1 MRRDE
6 QTKERFRIEAGMA
19 GIVMVTLVLL
29 LAQLQI
35 DSAGLFFA

>member
-6 QTKERFRIEAGMA
+6 QTRERFRLEAGMG

-29 LAQLQI
+29 MAQLQL
-35 DSAGLFFA
+35 DTAALLFA